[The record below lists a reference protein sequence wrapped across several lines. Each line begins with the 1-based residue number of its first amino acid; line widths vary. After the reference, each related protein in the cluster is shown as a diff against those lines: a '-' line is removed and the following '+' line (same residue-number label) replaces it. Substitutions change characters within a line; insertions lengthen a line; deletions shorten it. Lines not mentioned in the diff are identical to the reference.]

1 MLRYG
6 LSLLTLDMMDSIPAH
21 LLAPRHWLTWLGLGL
36 LRLVER
42 LPFAMILRTGRALGR
57 AVYRLPLRYRR
68 IARTNI
74 ALCLPELSAVEQE
87 KYIKAHF
94 ENLGISLFE
103 SAITW
108 WSSDA
113 RINGLSEIVGI
124 EHLQTALAKGR
135 GVILLTAHFTT
146 LSIGARILNNRI
158 PIDPL
163 YRPLKNP
170 LLAFISGSSFRRN
183 AKLAIK
189 HDDIRGMIAAL
200 RRNEIVW
207 YATDQS
213 YRKKGAEMVP
223 FFGVPCATN
232 VFTPRLSAMTGA
244 TVLYYSSERLP
255 GTRGWR
261 GVIEAA
267 FPDWPSA
274 DPIADTQQYHAR
286 VEAQVRAMPDQYW
299 WIHRR
304 FKGLSPT
311 DPDYYRAS

>member
-1 MLRYG
+1 MLRY
-6 LSLLTLDMMDSIPAH
+6 LFALFMLDMMDSIPAR
-21 LLAPRHWLTWLGLGL
+21 LLAPRHWPTWLALGL
-36 LRLVER
+36 LRLVEC
-42 LPFAMILRTGRALGR
+42 LPFAAILVVGRALGR
-57 AVYRLPLRYRR
+57 AVYRLPLRYRH

-74 ALCLPELSAVEQE
+74 ALCLPELSAAAQE
-87 KYIKAHF
+87 ATAKAHF

-108 WSSDA
+108 WSSNA
-113 RINGLSEIVGI
+113 RINGLSEIVGL
-124 EHLQTALAKGR
+124 EHLHAALARDR

-163 YRPLKNP
+163 YRPLKNA
-170 LLAFISGSSFRRN
+170 LLAHISGSSFRRN
-183 AKLAIK
+183 AKQPIK

-223 FFGVPCATN
+223 FFGIPCATN
-232 VFTPRLSAMTGA
+232 VFTPRLAAMTGA
-244 TVLYYSSERLP
+244 VVLYYYTERLA

-286 VEAQVRAMPDQYW
+286 VEAQVRRMPDQYW

-311 DPDYYRAS
+311 DPNYY